1 METTRQP
8 SFEPRR
14 PIKGMMGC
22 DITVVAKVVGKN
34 SNTHL
39 GDAPTFYGN
48 ILFVLAALN
57 DLCELLVGCRMVVY
71 FQGDMHRSDAVVVYC
86 DKLRVVLFKMFVV
99 LIWEDY
105 DAKLL

>member
-22 DITVVAKVVGKN
+22 DITVVAKVVRKK
-34 SNTHL
+34 SDAHL
-39 GDAPTFYGN
+39 RDAPALHGN
-48 ILFVLAALN
+48 VLFVLAAFY
-57 DLCELLVGCRMVVY
+57 DFSELLFGCAIIVD
-71 FQGDMHRSDAVVVYC
+71 FQTNMHRSDAIVVYC
-86 DKLRVVLFKMFVV
+86 DQLRIVLFKILVV

-105 DAKLL
+105 DAEFS